1 MKTDVFLRLW
11 PESEIRMLMAKA
23 VIERLLM
30 DPKADLHVIIPDPLS
45 IDNSSQLTNTWRAL
59 HGNHD
64 RLHALYV
71 PHSTFHITSRLLAD
85 QHSLSPVYVII
96 DDDHLMLYNDWLDNG
111 LEVMQLFPEYGAIS
125 AWSVNGEVPLPPPG
139 ARGRSQVWESG
150 SIGCPVFVRKGV
162 FSDVPVLP
170 AHGYDTALTQYVQNR
185 SWKTGFTWRVRY
197 NHIGQGFSQVVPQH
211 FDPQTPGV

>member
-11 PESEIRMLMAKA
+11 PMSEIRMLMAR
-23 VIERLLM
+23 VVVERLRTHP
-30 DPKADLHVIIPDPLS
+30 DIDLHVIVPDPLS

-59 HGNHD
+59 RGNHD
-64 RLHALYV
+64 RLHALYA
-71 PHSTFHITSRLLAD
+71 PHSMFHITSRLLAD
-85 QHSLSPVYVII
+85 HCSHSPVYVII
-96 DDDHLMLYNDWLDNG
+96 DDDHLMLYHDWLEAG
-111 LEVMQLFPEYGAIS
+111 LEVMKWFPEYGTVS

-150 SIGCPVFVRKGV
+150 SIGCPVFVRRGL

-170 AHGYDTALTQYVQNR
+170 AHGYDTALTQHVHKLG
-185 SWKTGFTWRVRY
+185 WKTGFTWRVRY